1 MASHELARIELGE
14 ADLILRAL
22 RHDEAA
28 VRTIIR
34 QNNRRLFRLARGMTG
49 NDDEA
54 EDVVQAAYVN
64 AFARL
69 ASFRRESS
77 LGTWLSRIVINE
89 VLGRRRRH
97 HPTVELTAVIEAD
110 AVEADIIP
118 FPLAAAGPDPE
129 RSMAQRE
136 IRQLVEAAID
146 ALPEPFRIV
155 LVARLVE
162 DLSVEETAA
171 LFELR
176 PETVKTR
183 LFRARKMLRQSLEA
197 KVGDVLG
204 DAFPFGGARCER
216 IADRVVAILASGPRS
231 SREPSSGDDI

>member
-1 MASHELARIELGE
+1 MASQELARIELGE

-22 RHDEAA
+22 RHDEEAI
-28 VRTIIR
+28 RTIIR

-49 NDDEA
+49 SDDEA
-54 EDVVQAAYVN
+54 EDIVQAAYVR
-64 AFARL
+64 AFTRL

-77 LGTWLSRIVINE
+77 LATWLSRIVINE
-89 VLGRRRRH
+89 ALGRLRRD
-97 HPTVELTAVIEAD
+97 HPTVELTPIVEAE
-110 AVEADIIP
+110 AGQADIIP
-118 FPLAAAGPDPE
+118 FPLAGAGPDPE

-162 DLSVEETAA
+162 DLSVEETAS
-171 LFELR
+171 LFDLR

-183 LFRARKMLRQSLEA
+183 LFRARKLLRQALEA

-216 IADRVVAILASGPRS
+216 MADRVVAILAA
-231 SREPSSGDDI
+231 REPSSGGDI

>member
-1 MASHELARIELGE
+1 MTSQELARIELGE

-22 RHDEAA
+22 RHEEEA

-34 QNNRRLFRLARGMTG
+34 QNNRRLFRLARGLMG
-49 NDDEA
+49 SDHEA
-54 EDVVQAAYVN
+54 EDVVQAAYAR
-64 AFARL
+64 AFTKL
-69 ASFRRESS
+69 ASFRRDAS

-89 VLGRRRRH
+89 ALGRIRRR
-97 HPTVELTAVIEAD
+97 HPTVELTAAIEATATD
-110 AVEADIIP
+110 ADIIP
-118 FPLAAAGPDPE
+118 FPLSGMGPDPE

-136 IRQLVEAAID
+136 IRRLVEDAID

-155 LVARLVE
+155 LIARLVE
-162 DLSVEETAA
+162 DLSVDETAS
-171 LFELR
+171 LFELQ

-183 LFRARKMLRQSLEA
+183 LHRARRLLRQALEA

-216 IADRVVAILASGPRS
+216 MADRVIAILASARES
-231 SREPSSGDDI
+231 SAPREPLR

>member
-1 MASHELARIELGE
+1 MASQELARIELGE

-22 RHDEAA
+22 RHDEQA

-34 QNNRRLFRLARGMTG
+34 QNNRRLFRLARGLMG
-49 NDDEA
+49 SDHEA
-54 EDVVQAAYVN
+54 EDVVQAAYVR
-64 AFARL
+64 AFTRL
-69 ASFRRESS
+69 AGFRREAS

-89 VLGRRRRH
+89 ALGRLRGR
-97 HPTVELTAVIEAD
+97 HPTVELTE
-110 AVEADIIP
+110 AVEAAATVADIIP
-118 FPLAAAGPDPE
+118 FPQQGAGPDPE

-136 IRQLVEAAID
+136 IRQLVEDAID

-155 LVARLVE
+155 LIARLVE
-162 DLSVEETAA
+162 DLSVEETAT

-183 LFRARKMLRQSLEA
+183 LHRARRLLRQALEA

-204 DAFPFGGARCER
+204 DAFPFGGVRCER
-216 IADRVVAILASGPRS
+216 MADRVVAILSAGGDPA
-231 SREPSSGDDI
+231 REPSPRSDI